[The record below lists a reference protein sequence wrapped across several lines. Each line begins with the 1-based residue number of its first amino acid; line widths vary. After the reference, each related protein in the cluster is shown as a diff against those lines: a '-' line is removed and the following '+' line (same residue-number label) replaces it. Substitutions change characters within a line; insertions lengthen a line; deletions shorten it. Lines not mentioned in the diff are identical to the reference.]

1 MKSPQNYVDGLL
13 LVWKR
18 SYYLLLI
25 LTYLDKANENTPI
38 HLSSVTIEN
47 GSVSRLW
54 PFASILAPQIDEGSN
69 HGSNNP
75 STSTLPPLPPSQ
87 QIGEWC
93 QQPLKNL
100 PLQKYLQR
108 IKPTIAQTQISLQA
122 NVEHV
127 LKKKPWRQLSS
138 EKGEPKIKDPLF
150 QKRQTQLIRT
160 FHNQFQMIPVTNS
173 LLWEIRWQKWKKLIW
188 ITYW

>member
-108 IKPTIAQTQISLQA
+108 IKPRIAQTQISLQA

-127 LKKKPWRQLSS
+127 LKKNRGDSSRQKKENQKSKTHSFKRDRLNLSELS
-138 EKGEPKIKDPLF
+138 TINSKWF
-150 QKRQTQLIRT
+150 RSQTLYYGRYVGKSGK
-160 FHNQFQMIPVTNS
+160 N
-173 LLWEIRWQKWKKLIW
+173 
-188 ITYW
+188 